1 MEREMW
7 PAQVAAMPHLRKRLP
22 NPDTG
27 LSHFYMDGGF
37 VHELLFNY
45 LDPGHLPFSL
55 GRCLEW
61 VEPNNW
67 IHRESGTLEGGPYGC
82 KWAVLLLVHLRINV
96 VAITSGHLPPYHS
109 ADMPAEFV
117 PRDLAQLNASIAHLS
132 RALEEATEH
141 LQGSLPE
148 RTGLVDQ
155 HALADDSQWTLPNVE
170 DTYTMRA
177 PVLPDEWEVGACTKT
192 YFYFN

>member
-1 MEREMW
+1 MDAEMW

-22 NPDTG
+22 RHDSA
-27 LSHFYMDGGF
+27 LSHFHMQGGF

-67 IHRESGTLEGGPYGC
+67 VHRESGTLEGGPYGC

-109 ADMPAEFV
+109 TDMPAEFV
-117 PRDLAQLNASIAHLS
+117 PRDLAQLSASIANFS
-132 RALEEATEH
+132 KALQVATRQ
-141 LQGSLPE
+141 LQESHSE
-148 RTGLVDQ
+148 RSGLVDQ
-155 HALADDSQWTLPNVE
+155 FGPEGNAQWVLPNVE
-170 DTYTMRA
+170 DTYAMRA
-177 PVLPDEWEVGACTKT
+177 PAQADEWEVGRLRRND
-192 YFYFN
+192 FSFD